1 LHFCLELLPLQ
12 LDPAP
17 CTTQCAHS
25 FEHTFVLDIC
35 WVHPQGLI
43 KAELDSCDG
52 GRPVYLMGESFGGL
66 MVMAL
71 AIKLEAYIDR
81 YVDAVVGRF
90 QLQVRQGQALAAR

>member
-1 LHFCLELLPLQ
+1 
-12 LDPAP
+12 
-17 CTTQCAHS
+17 
-25 FEHTFVLDIC
+25 
-35 WVHPQGLI
+35 
-43 KAELDSCDG
+43 
-52 GRPVYLMGESFGGL
+52 MGESFGGL